1 MYNNLIMLPYSPLL
15 QSHRCQPIHLSM
27 AELHHFKQLLNLIII
42 AIVRLVSKPPVT
54 IVHGWVERALSKIE
68 TRSAIKALSPS
79 IGLERPRFGL
89 VVTGFTIK
97 RLLVQCY
104 S

>member
-1 MYNNLIMLPYSPLL
+1 MLPYFPLL
-15 QSHRCQPIHLSM
+15 QSHRCLLIHLSM
-27 AELHHFKQLLNLIII
+27 AELHHSKQLLNLIVSITI
-42 AIVRLVSKPPVT
+42 RLVSKPPVT
-54 IVHGWVERALSKIE
+54 IVHGWVEPALSKIE
-68 TRSAIKALSPS
+68 TRSAIKALGPS

-89 VVTGFTIK
+89 VVIGFTIK

>member
-1 MYNNLIMLPYSPLL
+1 MLPYSPLL
-15 QSHRCQPIHLSM
+15 QSHRCPPIHQSM
-27 AELHHFKQLLNLIII
+27 AVLHYSKQLLNLIIS
-42 AIVRLVSKPPVT
+42 IVKLVSKPPVT

-68 TRSAIKALSPS
+68 TRSAIIALSPS

-89 VVTGFTIK
+89 EVTGFTIK